1 MTIRDRLHRAW
12 TIVGEL
18 TSRLYTFVPES
29 PERAGVRPE
38 DTARFGILLNA
49 SGGMREHG

>member
-1 MTIRDRLHRAW
+1 MTIRDRLHRTW

-18 TSRLYTFVPES
+18 TSRLYTFTPES
-29 PERAGVRPE
+29 PGRAGIRPE
-38 DTARFGILLNA
+38 DTARFGILLDP